1 MYFSWCVVSEKN
13 FRLRVSDNF
22 QTTFES
28 PPNIFLPLTSKKL
41 ALLDS
46 SELLT
51 ADGRGVGDEEDDG
64 HFIGWV
70 FRNAAR
76 EAGVLAPTY
85 ESACIIMYVSR
96 GNSERCA
103 VDSHLWNN
111 GANHVMVDFG
121 DTGR

>member
-1 MYFSWCVVSEKN
+1 MMLGSPNRTVRNS
-13 FRLRVSDNF
+13 SIP
-22 QTTFES
+22 S
-28 PPNIFLPLTSKKL
+28 PPPKPSAL
-41 ALLDS
+41 ADS
-46 SELLT
+46 SALLT
-51 ADGRGVGDEEDDG
+51 ADGRGVGDEEDDE

-85 ESACIIMYVSR
+85 ESACVFMHVTR
-96 GNSERCA
+96 GEKDRCA
-103 VDSHLWNN
+103 VHAPLWND

>member
-1 MYFSWCVVSEKN
+1 
-13 FRLRVSDNF
+13 
-22 QTTFES
+22 
-28 PPNIFLPLTSKKL
+28 
-41 ALLDS
+41 
-46 SELLT
+46 
-51 ADGRGVGDEEDDG
+51 VGEEADDG

-85 ESACIIMYVSR
+85 ESACIFMHVSR
-96 GNSERCA
+96 GGSERCA

-121 DTGR
+121 DNGR